1 MPNKNFL
8 IEHEILVLSGKMR
21 GLFVFHVWQSELIS
35 CRSDVWYDFE
45 RRRCRS
51 CAQLHAHTHT
61 HTHTLAQKCTHTHT
75 HTCSLTHFARAGK
88 FPFLSLPLPLP
99 FSLALSLSL
108 TLFLAHFLTPGKW
121 PFLYSRALSS
131 LRGPYR
137 PTPPSLT
144 LSHSLCAVDIAAA
157 SGSQHST
164 KPDALFEL

>member
-1 MPNKNFL
+1 MPNNNFH

-45 RRRCRS
+45 RRRCCT
-51 CAQLHAHTHT
+51 CAQLHAHTHALA
-61 HTHTLAQKCTHTHT
+61 HSRTLLALGN
-75 HTCSLTHFARAGK
+75 S
-88 FPFLSLPLPLP
+88 P
-99 FSLALSLSL
+99 FSLSHSLSHSHPLSL

-144 LSHSLCAVDIAAA
+144 LSHSLCAVDIAAV
-157 SGSQHST
+157 SGRQHST